1 MTAQNNEPKR
11 PSVISRIVMLLAII
25 APSIPALVHATV
37 QANFYVSPN
46 GSDSNP
52 GTQALPF
59 ATLGKARDVV
69 RSNNI
74 GMTGDIVVNIASG
87 NYYVGSTIEFTE
99 TDSGSNGYNVIYRAT
114 DGVDTAKF
122 IGGTKVTSAW
132 NLVVRTGADADLPA
146 AAEGSVYKTYVGT
159 GVNFNTLYVNDERA
173 VMARTGNFSR
183 YSAFPATG
191 TEYMVAMNGSM
202 TSLVYNNTGNGYS
215 KANAVDNSTSTEWA
229 SNSENNPWIQLDW
242 SSSQTINKITLD
254 DRVNTSD
261 WIKGGTLTFSD
272 GSSISVTGIP
282 NDGTAKDVSFSN
294 KTVTWVRFQATAST
308 GCNGLSEFKAWNTSS
323 ANIAPNATVTVSSEY
338 GKNVDAVSEA
348 GMVNAQTRGDLDVQV
363 YVWDWDIRDWMTDTI
378 PIASI
383 NASTGTITFKTVAGH
398 PEAYRPHYAIGPNAR
413 FVLQGNLAFLD
424 QPGEYYYNKTTGYL
438 YYYPKAGSGSISNQ
452 DIVIPALDKVIEV
465 MGSSRASPASYITFD
480 GLQIK
485 DTNFPD
491 YYSFAWNY
499 GDYSGMGIYPPEAL
513 VTGVKQPSYSE
524 QTERVEFQKGALQL
538 TNTSHITVTNVHV
551 KNAGL
556 IGINLYLAN
565 QYANINNSLVETV
578 GMNGVQLEGGYPG
591 VGGDASGNGYNSYNT
606 VTNTIVHDV
615 GQLVG
620 SASGLTIMN
629 SGYNTFSNLEVFNSS
644 RRGIFISGGYSRNP
658 SYHAPP
664 ASPAGDA
671 DYNPMTDLYA
681 HDNHFDH
688 IYLHDAQQ
696 DGGDDGAFFGCF
708 LYSGPT
714 NRPNYINQ
722 MLIDR
727 TGANPSMRDIAP
739 NNMNL
744 DMGTSGFQISNFKSV
759 NPQHYNAEIGGGDSR
774 YVLTNTNIDFGGYSQ
789 INTFDDSLID
799 YANIGVS
806 ASYPSAYLPVRTT
819 FQEPGNIY
827 FKDAFES
834 GLDQSK
840 WMYRGNQPLIST
852 EWMSEGIFNG
862 KKSLKLDSDSAASGS
877 KPVLYRDFGTSLN
890 KIVSMKLFDRQ
901 NAKAAENYSGN
912 GQPISATVK
921 SIARA
926 DDGINVLG
934 LGLDTT
940 YSVERYVVQ
949 IGSSEFL
956 TTVPRTYGWHELK
969 WDYTSGT
976 DVKMYID
983 GTLVQ
988 TVTTQTSFS
997 RVELGSDVGL
1007 GASYYDQVYI
1017 YGGTVTPPPPPL
1029 TVSPANLATSATVTA
1044 SSVYS
1049 SSYAATNVI
1058 DGIVGQQGTGEWA
1071 SNSEANPWIQLT
1083 WSASHIVN
1091 KIVLYDRPDSSDWS
1105 QGGTLTFS
1113 DGSSVTV
1120 TGIPNNGTAKV
1131 ITFPD
1136 KNITWVRF
1144 QVTGSSGC
1152 NGLAEFQVYDWN
1164 LAKVANIS
1172 ASSQYNSTYAATNV
1186 ADGIIGQW
1194 GTGEWASSNE
1204 ANPWIQMNWTSSQK
1218 INKIVLYDRPNTSDW
1233 SQGGTL
1239 TFSDGSSVP
1248 VTGIPNNGG
1257 ALEVTFPEKTVTW
1270 VNFQVTGSTGCNGLS
1285 EMQVLDVAEVN
1296 LAPSATPSTSSQ
1308 YNSNYSAAKL
1318 TDGIIGQLGTGEWAK
1333 SNADTS
1339 PWAQLDWSASQ
1350 SISKVVLYDRNNSTD
1365 QVLGGT
1371 LSFSDGT
1378 SITVGA
1384 LNNDGTANTFTFATK
1399 NVTWVKFQITSYSGL
1414 PGLSEF
1420 QVY

>member
-1 MTAQNNEPKR
+1 M
-11 PSVISRIVMLLAII
+11 MLLTII
-25 APSIPALVHATV
+25 ATSIPAEVQATV

-59 ATLGKARDVV
+59 ATLARARDVV

-87 NYYVGSTIEFTE
+87 NYYVGSTIEFNE
-99 TDSGSNGYNVIYRAT
+99 TDSGTNGHNVIYRAT

-122 IGGTKVTSAW
+122 IGGSKVTSAW

-159 GVNFNTLYVNDERA
+159 GINFNTLYVNDERA
-173 VMARTGNFSR
+173 VMARTRNLNR
-183 YSAFPATG
+183 YPAFPATG
-191 TEYMVAMNGSM
+191 TEYTVALNGSM
-202 TSLVYNNTGNGYS
+202 TSLVYNSTGNQYS

-229 SNSENNPWIQLDW
+229 SNSEGNPWIQLDW
-242 SSSQTINKITLD
+242 STSQTINKVTLN
-254 DRVNTSD
+254 DRANTND
-261 WIKGGTLTFSD
+261 WIRSGTLTFSD
-272 GSSISVTGIP
+272 GSSINVTGIP
-282 NDGTAKDVSFSN
+282 NDGTAKDVTFSN
-294 KTVTWVRFQATAST
+294 KTISWVRFQATGST
-308 GCNGLSEFKAWNTSS
+308 GCNGLSEFKAWNTSN

-338 GKNVDAVSEA
+338 GKNIDAVAEA

-383 NASTGTITFKTVAGH
+383 NTSTGTVNFKTVAGH

-438 YYYPKAGSGSISNQ
+438 YYFPKAGSGSIASQ
-452 DIVIPALDKVIEV
+452 DIVVPLLDKVIEV
-465 MGSSRASPASYITFD
+465 MGSSRTSAVSNITFD

-491 YYSFAWNY
+491 YYSYAWNY

-513 VTGVKQPSYSE
+513 VVGVKQPSYSE

-538 TNTSHITVTNVHV
+538 TNTNHITVTNVHV

-556 IGINLYLAN
+556 MGINLYLAN
-565 QYANINNSLVETV
+565 QYTNINNSLVEGT
-578 GMNGVQLEGGYPG
+578 GMNGIQLEGGYPG

-606 VTNTIVHDV
+606 VANTIVHDV

-620 SASGLTIMN
+620 SASGVTVMN

-671 DYNPMTDLYA
+671 DFNPMTDLYA
-681 HDNHFDH
+681 HDNHFNN

-696 DGGDDGAFFGCF
+696 DGGDDGAFFACF
-708 LYSGPT
+708 LYGPL
-714 NRPNYINQ
+714 PNYINQ
-722 MLIDR
+722 MLVDKV
-727 TGANPSMRDIAP
+727 GANPSMRDIAP
-739 NNMNL
+739 NGVNF
-744 DMGTSGFQISNFKSV
+744 DMGSYSLFEVKNFKSV
-759 NPQHYNAEIGGGDSR
+759 NPQHYNFEGGAKF
-774 YVLTNTNIDFGGYSQ
+774 VNANIDFGS
-789 INTFDDSLID
+789 TLPFDDSLID

-819 FQEPGNIY
+819 FQEPSNIY
-827 FKDAFES
+827 FKDAFEN

-852 EWMSEGIFNG
+852 EWMSEGVFNG
-862 KKSLKLDSDSAASGS
+862 KSSLKLDSDSAPSGS

-901 NAKAAENYSGN
+901 SSVVPTYSVGKAIAT
-912 GQPISATVK
+912 TVK

-926 DDGINVLG
+926 DDGINILG

-940 YSVERYVVQ
+940 YSTDRYVVQ
-949 IGSSEFL
+949 NGSVEAL

-983 GTLVQ
+983 GTLIQ
-988 TVTTQTSFS
+988 TVATQTSFS
-997 RVELGSDVGL
+997 RVELGNDDGL

-1029 TVSPANLATSATVTA
+1029 TVPPANLATSATVTA

-1049 SSYAATNVI
+1049 SQYAATNVI

-1071 SNSEANPWIQLT
+1071 SNSEANPWIQLA
-1083 WSASHIVN
+1083 WSSSHIVN

-1136 KNITWVRF
+1136 KNITWVKF

-1164 LAKVANIS
+1164 LAKTANIS
-1172 ASSQYNSTYAATNV
+1172 ASSEFNSQYAAKNV

-1194 GTGEWASSNE
+1194 GTGEWASNSE
-1204 ANPWIQMNWTSSQK
+1204 ANPWIQMNWTGSQK
-1218 INKIVLYDRPNTSDW
+1218 INKIVFYDRPDSSDW

-1239 TFSDGSSVP
+1239 TFSDGSSVT
-1248 VTGIPNNGG
+1248 VAGIPNNGA
-1257 ALEVTFPEKTVTW
+1257 ALEVAFPEKTVTW
-1270 VNFQVTGSTGCNGLS
+1270 VKFQVTNSSGCNGLS

-1308 YNSNYSAAKL
+1308 YSSNYSAAKL

-1333 SNADTS
+1333 SNTDTS
-1339 PWAQLDWSASQ
+1339 PWARLDWSASQ
-1350 SISKVVLYDRNNSTD
+1350 SISKIVLYDRNNLTD

-1371 LSFSDGT
+1371 LTFSDGS
-1378 SITVGA
+1378 SITVAA
-1384 LNNDGTANTFTFATK
+1384 LNNDGSANMITFATK
-1399 NVTWVKFQITSYSGL
+1399 NVTWVEFQITSYSGL

>member
-1 MTAQNNEPKR
+1 
-11 PSVISRIVMLLAII
+11 MLLLAAF
-25 APSIPALVHATV
+25 APAFPGEVNATT
-37 QANFYVSPN
+37 QANFYVSPSGN
-46 GSDSNP
+46 DSNP

-69 RSNNI
+69 RANNI
-74 GMTGDIVVNIASG
+74 GMTGDIVVNIAAG
-87 NYYVGSTIEFTE
+87 NYYVGGTIEFTE
-99 TDSGSNGYNVIYRAT
+99 ADSGTNGYNVIYRAS

-122 IGGTKVTSAW
+122 IGGSKVTSAW

-146 AAEGSVYKTYVGT
+146 AAEGYVYKTYVGT

-173 VMARTGNFSR
+173 VMARTRNLAR
-183 YSAFPATG
+183 YPGFPSTN
-191 TEYMVAMNGSM
+191 TEYMVALGGSIS
-202 TSLVYNNTGNGYS
+202 SLTYNLNTNQY
-215 KANAVDNSTSTEWA
+215 AATNAVDNSTSTEWA

-242 SSSQTINKITLD
+242 SSSQTINQITLN
-254 DRVNTSD
+254 DRSNTSD
-261 WIKGGTLTFSD
+261 WTQGGTLTFSD
-272 GSSISVTGIP
+272 GSSVTVTGIP
-282 NDGTAKDVSFSN
+282 NDGTAKSVTFAN
-294 KTVTWVRFQATAST
+294 KTVTWVRFQVTGST
-308 GCNGLSEFKAWNTSS
+308 GCNGLSEFKALNTSGT
-323 ANIAPNATVTVSSEY
+323 NVAPNATVTVSSQY
-338 GKNVDAVSEA
+338 GKNLDAVSEA
-348 GMVNAQTRGDLDVQV
+348 GLVNAQARGELDAQV
-363 YVWDWDIRDWMTDTI
+363 YVWDFDVRDWMTDTI
-378 PIASI
+378 PIA
-383 NASTGTITFKTVAGH
+383 NVNTSTGVITFKTVSGQ
-398 PEAYRPHYAIGPNAR
+398 PQAYRPHYAIGNGAR
-413 FVLQGNLAFLD
+413 FFLQGNLAFLD
-424 QPGEYYYNKTTGYL
+424 QPGEYYFNKTTGYL
-438 YYYPKAGSGSISNQ
+438 YYYPKVGSGSIGSQ
-452 DIVIPALDKVIEV
+452 DIVIPSLDKVIEV
-465 MGSSRASPASYITFD
+465 KGSSRASSAAYITFD

-491 YYSFAWNY
+491 YYSYAWNY
-499 GDYSGMGIYPPEAL
+499 GDLDGMGVYPPEAL
-513 VTGVKQPSYSE
+513 VVGVKQPSYCE
-524 QTERVEFQKGALQL
+524 QTERVEFQTGALQL

-551 KNAGL
+551 MNAGMV
-556 IGINLYLAN
+556 GINLYLAN
-565 QYANINNSLVETV
+565 QYANVNNSLVT
-578 GMNGVQLEGGYPG
+578 GAGNIGIQLEGGYPG

-606 VTNTIVHDV
+606 ISNTIVHDV

-620 SASGLTIMN
+620 SASGITIMN

-644 RRGIFISGGYSRNP
+644 RRGIFLSGGYSRNP
-658 SYHAPP
+658 NYHAPP

-671 DYNPMTDLYA
+671 DFNPQTDLYA
-681 HDNHFDH
+681 HDNHFND
-688 IYLHDAQQ
+688 IYLHHAQQ

-708 LYSGPT
+708 LYGAL
-714 NRPNYINQ
+714 PNFINQ
-722 MLIDR
+722 MLVDAI
-727 TGANPSMRDIAP
+727 GANPSMKDIAP
-739 NNMNL
+739 NGVNF
-744 DMGTSGFQISNFKSV
+744 DMGDYSNFEVKNFKSV
-759 NPQHYNAEIGGGDSR
+759 NPQHYNFEGSAKF
-774 YVLTNTNIDFGGYSQ
+774 VNANIDFGS
-789 INTFDDSLID
+789 TLPFDDTQID

-819 FQEPGNIY
+819 FQEPANVW

-852 EWMSEGIFNG
+852 EWMSEGVFNG
-862 KKSLKLDSDSAASGS
+862 KSSLKLDSDAAASGS
-877 KPVLYRDFGTSLN
+877 KPVLYREFGSAQN
-890 KIVSMKLFDRQ
+890 KIVSMRLFDRQ
-901 NAKAAENYSGN
+901 NLKPVNYGI
-912 GQPISATVK
+912 GKTISTNVK

-926 DDGINVLG
+926 DDGVNVLG
-934 LGLDTT
+934 LGIDTAF
-940 YSVERYVVQ
+940 SNERFVVLV
-949 IGSSEFL
+949 GSSEVL

-988 TVTTQTSFS
+988 TLTSQTSFK
-997 RVELGSDVGL
+997 RVELGSDTGT

-1029 TVSPANLATSATVTA
+1029 TVPPANLATSATVTA

-1049 SSYAATNVI
+1049 SQYAAANVI
-1058 DGIVGQQGTGEWA
+1058 DGIIGQQGTGEWA

-1091 KIVLYDRPDSSDWS
+1091 KIVLYDRVDTSDWS

-1136 KNITWVRF
+1136 KSITWVKF

-1164 LAKVANIS
+1164 LAKTANIS
-1172 ASSQYNSTYAATNV
+1172 ASSEYSSQYAAKNV

-1194 GTGEWASSNE
+1194 GTGEWASNSE
-1204 ANPWIQMNWTSSQK
+1204 ANPWVQMNWTSSQT
-1218 INKIVLYDRPNTSDW
+1218 INTIIFYDRPDSSDW

-1239 TFSDGSSVP
+1239 TFSDGSSVT
-1248 VTGIPNNGG
+1248 VTGIPNNGA
-1257 ALEVTFPEKTVTW
+1257 ALQVSFPDKTVTW
-1270 VNFQVTGSTGCNGLS
+1270 VKFQVTNSSGTNGLS
-1285 EMQVLDVAEVN
+1285 EMQVLELAQVN
-1296 LAPSATPSTSSQ
+1296 IAPNATPSVSSQ
-1308 YNSNYSAAKL
+1308 YSSNYSAAKL
-1318 TDGIIGQLGTGEWAK
+1318 IDGIIGQLGTGEWAK

-1339 PWAQLDWSASQ
+1339 PWAELDWSTSQ
-1350 SISKVVLYDRNNSTD
+1350 SISKIVLYDRNNTTD

-1371 LSFSDGT
+1371 LTFSDGS

-1384 LNNDGTANTFTFATK
+1384 LNNDGSANTFTFATK

>member
-1 MTAQNNEPKR
+1 MAAQNRELKR
-11 PSVISRIVMLLAII
+11 PSAISCIAILLATI
-25 APSIPALVHATV
+25 AFSAPVKVRAAV

-59 ATLGKARDVV
+59 ATLAKARDVV

-87 NYYVGSTIEFTE
+87 NYYVGSTIEFNE
-99 TDSGSNGYNVIYRAT
+99 TDSGTNGYNVIYRAT

-122 IGGTKVTSAW
+122 IGGAKVTSSW
-132 NLVVRTGADADLPA
+132 NLVSRSSGGADADLPST
-146 AAEGSVYKTYVGT
+146 AEGSVYKTYVGT
-159 GVNFNTLYVNDERA
+159 GVNFNTLYVNDGRA
-173 VMARTGNFSR
+173 VMARTKNLSQFSG
-183 YSAFPATG
+183 FPSTSTG
-191 TEYMVAMNGSM
+191 YMVAVGGSIS
-202 TSLVYNNTGNGYS
+202 SLTYNLTGNQYGKS
-215 KANAVDNSTSTEWA
+215 NAVDGSSSTEWA

-242 SSSQTINKITLD
+242 SSSQTINQVTLN
-254 DRVNTSD
+254 DRVNMSD
-261 WIKGGTLTFSD
+261 WIQGGTLTFSD
-272 GSSISVTGIP
+272 GSSITVTGIP
-282 NDGTAKDVSFSN
+282 NNGADKTVTFSN
-294 KTVTWVRFQATAST
+294 KTVTWVRFQAAGSS
-308 GCNGLSEFKAWNTSS
+308 GCNGLSEFKVLNTSS
-323 ANIAPNATVTVSSEY
+323 TNIASTATVTVSSEY
-338 GKNVDAVSEA
+338 GKNLDAASEQ
-348 GMVNAQTRGDLDVQV
+348 GLVNAQARGDLDAQV
-363 YVWDWDIRDWMTDTI
+363 YVWDLDTRDWMTDTI

-383 NASTGTITFKTVAGH
+383 NTSTGTINFKTVAGH
-398 PEAYRPHYAIGPNAR
+398 PEAYRPHYAIGNGAR

-424 QPGEYYYNKTTGYL
+424 QPGEYYYSKTSGYL
-438 YYYPKAGSGSISNQ
+438 YYYPKAGSGSISSQ

-465 MGSSRASPASYITFD
+465 MGSSRTSPATNITFD

-491 YYSFAWNY
+491 YYSFAWNR
-499 GDYSGMGIYPPEAL
+499 GDQDGIGSYPPEAL
-513 VTGVKQPSYSE
+513 VTGVKQPSYCE
-524 QTERVEFQKGALQL
+524 QTERPQFQTAVLQL

-565 QYANINNSLVETV
+565 QYANINNSLVEGT
-578 GMNGVQLEGGYPG
+578 GMNGIQLEGGYPG
-591 VGGDASGNGYNSYNT
+591 IGGDASGNGYNSYNT
-606 VTNTIVHDV
+606 VTNTIIHDV
-615 GQLVG
+615 AQLVG
-620 SASGLTIMN
+620 SASGLTVMN
-629 SGYNTFSNLEVFNSS
+629 SGNNTFSYLEVFNSS
-644 RRGIFISGGYSRNP
+644 RRGIFISGGYSREP

-671 DYNPMTDLYA
+671 DFNPATDSYV
-681 HDNHFDH
+681 HDNHFNNT
-688 IYLHDAQQ
+688 YLHDAQQ

-708 LYSGPT
+708 LYGGL
-714 NRPNYINQ
+714 PNFINQ

-727 TGANPSMRDIAP
+727 VGANPSMRDIAP
-739 NNMNL
+739 NNMNF
-744 DMGTSGFQISNFKSV
+744 DMGDFTQFEVRNFKSV
-759 NPQHYNAEIGGGDSR
+759 NPQHYNFEGMLPAKF
-774 YVLTNTNIDFGGYSQ
+774 VNANIDFSSPLP
-789 INTFDDSLID
+789 FDDTQID

-819 FQEPGNIY
+819 FQEPSNIY
-827 FKDAFES
+827 FKDGFES

-852 EWMSEGIFNG
+852 EWMSEGVFNG
-862 KKSLKLDSDSAASGS
+862 KSSLKLDSDAAASGS

-901 NAKAAENYSGN
+901 NLSTVNYSGT
-912 GQPISATVK
+912 GKTISTNVK
-921 SIARA
+921 SLARA

-934 LGLDTT
+934 LGMDTAF
-940 YSVERYVVQ
+940 SNDHYVVLV
-949 IGSSEFL
+949 GSTEVL
-956 TTVPRTYGWHELK
+956 TSVARTYGWHELK

-976 DVKMYID
+976 DVKVYID

-988 TVTTQTSFS
+988 TLATQTSFS
-997 RVELGSDVGL
+997 RVELGSDTGL
-1007 GASYYDQVYI
+1007 GISYYDQVYI

-1029 TVSPANLATSATVTA
+1029 TVPPTNLATSATVTA

-1049 SSYAATNVI
+1049 SQYAAANVI
-1058 DGIVGQQGTGEWA
+1058 DGIVGLQGTGEWA
-1071 SNSEANPWIQLT
+1071 SNSEANPWIQLS
-1083 WSASHIVN
+1083 WSSSHIVN

-1131 ITFPD
+1131 ITFAD
-1136 KNITWVRF
+1136 KSITWVKF

-1164 LAKVANIS
+1164 LAKTANIS
-1172 ASSQYNSTYAATNV
+1172 ASSQYSSQYAATNV

-1204 ANPWIQMNWTSSQK
+1204 ANPWIQMNWTSSVK
-1218 INKIVLYDRPNTSDW
+1218 TNKIVFYDRPNTSDW

-1239 TFSDGSSVP
+1239 TFSDGSSVT

-1296 LAPSATPSTSSQ
+1296 LAPSSTPSTSSQ

-1318 TDGIIGQLGTGEWAK
+1318 TDGIIGQLGTGEWAVA
-1333 SNADTS
+1333 NGDTTG
-1339 PWAQLDWSASQ
+1339 WARLDWSTSQ
-1350 SISKVVLYDRNNSTD
+1350 SVSKVVLYDRNNSTD

-1371 LSFSDGT
+1371 LSFSDGS
-1378 SITVGA
+1378 SITVAA
-1384 LNNDGTANTFTFATK
+1384 LNNDGSANTITFATK

>member
-11 PSVISRIVMLLAII
+11 PSVISRIVMLLAI

-37 QANFYVSPN
+37 QANFYVSPS

-159 GVNFNTLYVNDERA
+159 GVNFNTLYVNDKRA
-173 VMARTGNFSR
+173 VMARTKNLSQIPG
-183 YSAFPATG
+183 FPST
-191 TEYMVAMNGSM
+191 
-202 TSLVYNNTGNGYS
+202 NTGYMTAVGGSISSLSYNLVGTQYT
-215 KANAVDNSTSTEWA
+215 KNNAVDNSSSTEWA
-229 SNSENNPWIQLDW
+229 SNSENNPWIQLNW
-242 SSSQTINKITLD
+242 SSSQTINQITLN

-261 WIKGGTLTFSD
+261 WIQGGILTFSD
-272 GSSISVTGIP
+272 GSSIAVTGIP
-282 NDGTAKDVSFSN
+282 NNGADKTVTFSN
-294 KTVTWVRFQATAST
+294 KTVSWVRFQATGST
-308 GCNGLSEFKAWNTSS
+308 GCNGLSEFKVWNTSS
-323 ANIAPNATVTVSSEY
+323 ANIAPNSTVTVSSEY
-338 GKNVDAVSEA
+338 GKNLDAAAEQ
-348 GMVNAQTRGDLDVQV
+348 GLVNAQTRGDLDVQV
-363 YVWDWDIRDWMTDTI
+363 YVWDWDVRDWMTDTI

-383 NASTGTITFKTVAGH
+383 NTSTGTINFKTVAGH
-398 PEAYRPHYAIGPNAR
+398 PEAYRPHYAIGQNAR

-424 QPGEYYYNKTTGYL
+424 QPGEYYFNKTTGYL
-438 YYYPKAGSGSISNQ
+438 YYYPVGSISSQ
-452 DIVIPALDKVIEV
+452 DIVIPTVDKVIEV
-465 MGSSRASPASYITFD
+465 MGSSRATPATNITFD

-491 YYSFAWNY
+491 YYSYAWNR
-499 GDYSGMGIYPPEAL
+499 GDLDGIGSYPPEAL
-513 VTGVKQPSYSE
+513 VTGVKQPSYCE
-524 QTERVEFQKGALQL
+524 QTERPAFQNGVLQL

-551 KNAGL
+551 KNAGMM
-556 IGINLYLAN
+556 GINLYLAN
-565 QYANINNSLVETV
+565 QYDTISNTLVEGV
-578 GMNGVQLEGGYPG
+578 GNIGIELEGGYPG
-591 VGGDASGNGYNSYNT
+591 LGGDAAGNGYNSYNT

-620 SASGLTIMN
+620 SASGMTIMN

-644 RRGIFISGGYSRNP
+644 RRGIFLSGGYNREP

-671 DYNPMTDLYA
+671 DFNPATDLYA
-681 HDNHFDH
+681 HDNHFNG
-688 IYLHDAQQ
+688 IYLHNAQQ

-708 LYSGPT
+708 LYGAL
-714 NRPNYINQ
+714 PNFINQ
-722 MLIDR
+722 MLVDGV
-727 TGANPSMRDIAP
+727 GANPSMKDIAP
-739 NNMNL
+739 NGVNF
-744 DMGTSGFQISNFKSV
+744 DMGDYSNFEVKNFKSV
-759 NPQHYNAEIGGGDSR
+759 NPQHYNFEGGAKF
-774 YVLTNTNIDFGGYSQ
+774 VNANIDFTSTVYP
-789 INTFDDSLID
+789 FDDSLID
-799 YANIGVS
+799 YANIGVN
-806 ASYPSAYLPVRTT
+806 ASYPSAYLPARIT
-819 FQEPGNIY
+819 FQEPSNIY

-852 EWMSEGIFNG
+852 EWMSEGVFNG
-862 KKSLKLDSDSAASGS
+862 KSSLKLDSDAAASGS

-890 KIVSMKLFDRQ
+890 KIVSMRLFDRQ
-901 NAKAAENYSGN
+901 NLKPVNYSGI
-912 GQPISATVK
+912 GKTISTNVK

-934 LGLDTT
+934 LGMDTAF
-940 YSVERYVVQ
+940 SNESYVVLV
-949 IGSSEFL
+949 GSSEVL

-988 TVTTQTSFS
+988 TLATQTSFS
-997 RVELGSDVGL
+997 RVELGSDDGL
-1007 GASYYDQVYI
+1007 GVSYYDQVYI

-1029 TVSPANLATSATVTA
+1029 TVPPTNLATSATVTA

-1049 SSYAATNVI
+1049 SQYAAANVI
-1058 DGIVGQQGTGEWA
+1058 DGIVGLQGTGEWA
-1071 SNSEANPWIQLT
+1071 SNSEANPWIQLS
-1083 WSASHIVN
+1083 WSSSHIVN

-1131 ITFPD
+1131 ITFAD
-1136 KNITWVRF
+1136 KSITWVKF
-1144 QVTGSSGC
+1144 QVTSSSGC

-1164 LAKVANIS
+1164 LAKTANIT
-1172 ASSQYNSTYAATNV
+1172 ASSQFSSQYAATNV

-1194 GTGEWASSNE
+1194 GTGEWASNSE
-1204 ANPWIQMNWTSSQK
+1204 ANPWIQMSWTSSVK
-1218 INKIVLYDRPNTSDW
+1218 TNKIVFYDRPNTTDW

-1239 TFSDGSSVP
+1239 TFSDGSSVT
-1248 VTGIPNNGG
+1248 VTGIPNNGA
-1257 ALEVTFPEKTVTW
+1257 ALEVYFPEKTVTW
-1270 VNFQVTGSTGCNGLS
+1270 VKFQVTNSSGTNGLS
-1285 EMQVLDVAEVN
+1285 EMQVLDVAQVN
-1296 LAPSATPSTSSQ
+1296 LAPGATASASSQ
-1308 YNSNYSAAKL
+1308 YNSNYSAAKM
-1318 TDGIIGQLGTGEWAK
+1318 TDGIIGQLGTGEWAPA
-1333 SNADTS
+1333 NTDTS
-1339 PWAQLDWSASQ
+1339 PWGRLDWSASQ
-1350 SISKVVLYDRNNSTD
+1350 SISQIVLYDRNNTTD

-1371 LSFSDGT
+1371 LTFSDGS
-1378 SITVGA
+1378 SITVAA
-1384 LNNDGTANTFTFATK
+1384 LNNNGTANTISFATK